1 MQIPNLAPP
10 LSPLAAGW
18 PAVLTVNDPYV
29 RAVPPG
35 QPNSAAFMGLVNGTG
50 APRALVGGRSDV
62 AEVVE
67 LHTHTMEDG
76 MMKMRRVERID
87 LPAGETVT
95 LDPGGLHVML
105 IGLKRG
111 LKPGDQIDLTL
122 DSGRWRRPQGAGPGA
137 RGPGH
142 GARPPPLMVGTRT
155 ARCRLVPPP
164 APDRTPSAP
173 PRPCAP
179 PSPPGSG
186 VWSTPSQ
193 GLGPSSWPSTTPCST
208 RG

>member
-1 MQIPNLAPP
+1 MRNPKRLV
-10 LSPLAAGW
+10 LAALLTLSATAALAGG
-18 PAVLTVNDPYV
+18 AVTVNDPYV

-50 APRALVGGRSDV
+50 APRALVGGHSDV

-95 LDPGGLHVML
+95 LEPGGLHVML

-111 LKPGDQIDLTL
+111 LNPGDQVDLTL
-122 DSGRWRRPQGAGPGA
+122 DLDDGGVVRVQAPVREVQAM
-137 RGPGH
+137 GH
-142 GARPPPLMVGTRT
+142 
-155 ARCRLVPPP
+155 
-164 APDRTPSAP
+164 DHHH
-173 PRPCAP
+173 
-179 PSPPGSG
+179 
-186 VWSTPSQ
+186 
-193 GLGPSSWPSTTPCST
+193 
-208 RG
+208 